1 MTPWTWLRPPH
12 DPHHEPLPIRP
23 ARLCAPGHLPASRTH
38 TLRLPRDLS
47 LAVLNAVWVT
57 WSPQARLVRF
67 LQHEHVTNARSIHH
81 TQKQPPRA
89 NASRRNARPASSRKL
104 PRGRERRP
112 RPPPAPAPGLAE
124 TEGGAPVCRALAKG
138 LGYRMSL
145 KGSELLDSPRSQRE
159 SKQKVVRVTLMLRQL
174 SPQRGSHS
182 GASKANA

>member
-1 MTPWTWLRPPH
+1 MYTLVTPWTWLRPPH
-12 DPHHEPLPIRP
+12 DLHHEPLPIRP

-89 NASRRNARPASSRKL
+89 NASRRNARPASSRKP

-112 RPPPAPAPGLAE
+112 RPHPPHHCPRGDQRRGAGLQG
-124 TEGGAPVCRALAKG
+124 TGQ
-138 LGYRMSL
+138 
-145 KGSELLDSPRSQRE
+145 GSRLQN
-159 SKQKVVRVTLMLRQL
+159 V
-174 SPQRGSHS
+174 PQGF
-182 GASKANA
+182 

>member
-1 MTPWTWLRPPH
+1 MYTLVTPWTWLRPPH

-57 WSPQARLVRF
+57 RSPQARLVRF

-89 NASRRNARPASSRKL
+89 NASRRNARPASSRKP
-104 PRGRERRP
+104 PRGR
-112 RPPPAPAPGLAE
+112 
-124 TEGGAPVCRALAKG
+124 EGGAPVCRALAKG

>member
-1 MTPWTWLRPPH
+1 MTPWTWLQPPH

-47 LAVLNAVWVT
+47 LAVLNAAWVT

-67 LQHEHVTNARSIHH
+67 LQHKHVTNARSIHH

-89 NASRRNARPASSRKL
+89 NASRPDARPASSRKP
-104 PRGRERRP
+104 PRGP
-112 RPPPAPAPGLAE
+112 GAPPMPSPTTPVLPE

-159 SKQKVVRVTLMLRQL
+159 SKQKVMRVTLMLRQL